1 MEKPRSKWLEE
12 GYGWINT
19 ITQGWLAAA
28 TRSPVPAWR
37 NTRAERNGRNGR
49 DITTPLLVIEIIRC
63 LDTRPRLRLPSF
75 SSSPLFFSF
84 CLSVDPSPYILATA
98 DKTADGRVWKLGEEG
113 PSMAAR
119 NEPVVVVIEG
129 GGGVRASLRPPTRL
143 PLNIWINVDLSRV
156 FFFFEQVWDES
167 SSWKMFLWELL
178 SFAKSRSFV
187 GLFDL

>member
-1 MEKPRSKWLEE
+1 MARSRHSQPGPSVEEHASGEKWEKWARYNHPFACHRNYTLPRHSTSF
-12 GYGWINT
+12 T
-19 ITQGWLAAA
+19 ISIFLL
-28 TRSPVPAWR
+28 P
-37 NTRAERNGRNGR
+37 
-49 DITTPLLVIEIIRC
+49 PLL
-63 LDTRPRLRLPSF
+63 F
-75 SSSPLFFSF
+75 FFFSL

-187 GLFDL
+187 RCFDL